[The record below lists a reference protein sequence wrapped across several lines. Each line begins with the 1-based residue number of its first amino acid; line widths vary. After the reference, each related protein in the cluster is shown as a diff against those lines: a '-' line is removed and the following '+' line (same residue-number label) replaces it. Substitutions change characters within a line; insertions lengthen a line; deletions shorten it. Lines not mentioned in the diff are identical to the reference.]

1 MGKLVFITGGV
12 RSGKSSHAVKMA
24 EAATS
29 VLFVATALPSDREMR
44 ERIQKHRAHRPVPWR
59 TAEATRG
66 TLAEHV
72 GGDEDILVLDCL
84 TLYAARRLTEGA
96 PAEEIMKEVEEALGK
111 MRGGFELSILVSNE
125 VGSGV
130 IPENAQARRF
140 SELLGQ
146 VNQLASGLADEVL
159 LMVSGIPLK
168 VK

>member
-24 EAATS
+24 EAATN
-29 VLFVATALPSDREMR
+29 VLFVATALPSDSEMQ
-44 ERIQKHRAHRPVPWR
+44 ERIQKHRAQRPAPWR
-59 TAEATRG
+59 TVEATSG

-96 PAEEIMKEVEEALGK
+96 PAEEIMKDVEEALEK
-111 MRGGFELSILVSNE
+111 MREGFELSILISNE
-125 VGSGV
+125 VGCGV
-130 IPENAQARRF
+130 IPDNAQARSF
-140 SELLGQ
+140 SEVLGQ
-146 VNQLASGLADEVL
+146 VNQFAAGIADEVL
-159 LMVSGIPLK
+159 LMVSGIPLR